1 MKNIALI
8 NLNVIKRNALNIKKR
23 LPKNT
28 KFCAVVK
35 ADAYGHGAERVASAI
50 YGIVDCFAVALV
62 EEGEKLRLCG
72 IKKDILIL
80 TPVFKEEI
88 DRAILNNFTLTVDR
102 VEDLKK
108 IIKCAK
114 KLNAKVKVHFKYNT
128 GMNRLGFDSLNEL
141 NQALSVAKK
150 SGVIIIDGLYCHYSK
165 PQNDKSLNKA
175 TNKFLLANKL
185 IKGYNESAVCHASA
199 SGGFLKEKYFD
210 MVRIG
215 ILLYGYYPFKSQL
228 VLVKP
233 AMKVYSYVVKQRK
246 IGFFSNA
253 LYGNKKTILPK
264 NLSIIRFG
272 YADGLLRKRVS
283 GQFNNR
289 CMDLTAVIDKKAR
302 VSGGKVLVMENA
314 DKLAKKY
321 KTIPYEILTKIA
333 IRAEKIYKN

>member
-1 MKNIALI
+1 MKNIAQI
-8 NLNVIKRNALNIKKR
+8 NLNTIKRNALNIKKK
-23 LPKNT
+23 LPKTT

-35 ADAYGHGAERVASAI
+35 ADAYGHGAERVANAI
-50 YGIVDCFAVALV
+50 YNIVDSFAVALV
-62 EEGEKLRLCG
+62 EEGVKLRLSG
-72 IKKDILIL
+72 INKDVLIL
-80 TPVFKEEI
+80 TPALKEEVE
-88 DRAILNNFTLTVDR
+88 RAIVYNFTLTVEKI
-102 VEDLKK
+102 EDLLE
-108 IIKCAK
+108 IIKTCKRINLKA
-114 KLNAKVKVHFKYNT
+114 KVHFKYNT
-128 GMNRLGFDSLNEL
+128 GMNRLGFDNLIEL
-141 NQALSVAKK
+141 NQALSTAKK
-150 SGVIIIDGLYCHYSK
+150 SGKIIIDGLYCHYSK
-165 PQNDKSLNKA
+165 PQNNKILNKA

-233 AMKVYSYVVKQRK
+233 AMKVYTHIVRRRK

-272 YADGLLRKRVS
+272 YADGLPRKKVD

-289 CMDLTAVIDKKAR
+289 CMDLTAVIEKKANF
-302 VSGGKVLVMENA
+302 SGGKVALDNA
-314 DKLAKKY
+314 DKLAKRY

-333 IRAEKIYKN
+333 LRADKIYKN